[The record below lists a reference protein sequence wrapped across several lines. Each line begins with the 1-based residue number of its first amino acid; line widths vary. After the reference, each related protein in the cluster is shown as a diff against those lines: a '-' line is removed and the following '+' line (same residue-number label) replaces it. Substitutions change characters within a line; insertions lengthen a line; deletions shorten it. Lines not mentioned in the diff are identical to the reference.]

1 MREKNHIGE
10 NFDDFLRTEGFL
22 EVAEATAIKR
32 VIAFRIAQGMK
43 RRKWSKTQ
51 MAARMKTSRAS
62 LDRLLDPENP
72 SVTLTTLERAAVVL
86 GKKLKVELV

>member
-1 MREKNHIGE
+1 MNKNHIGE
-10 NFDDFLRTEGFL
+10 NFDDFLRREGLL
-22 EVAEATAIKR
+22 EVAEATANKR

-43 RRKWSKTQ
+43 CHKWSKTQ

-72 SVTLTTLERAAVVL
+72 SVTLATLERAAAVL